1 VGNEV
6 SEPLVTIGI
15 TCFNAADTIARAV
28 GSALAQNWPNFEV
41 VIVDDFSTDDSTD
54 LIRAAIGGEPRA
66 KLIRHS
72 CNLGPAAARNTIL
85 SEGRGEFIA
94 FFDDD
99 DESLSDRIPNQ
110 VRTLAAYE
118 QRTGVQLIA
127 CYASG
132 IRRYPNG
139 YTLALP
145 AIGSQGEQ
153 VPNGPGV
160 ADYLLI
166 YRRRADWFYGSGTPA
181 CALLARHSTFAAVGG
196 FDAQLRRVED
206 ADFAIRLALMGG
218 HFVGTRQTLFIQ
230 YSTSGLDKSAERN
243 LEAHQRLVCKQR
255 TYLESIDRLD
265 YAKRWPRLRYW
276 HFNRRYQ
283 RFFLELAALLVLHP
297 FAVTRHLLTTG
308 PRRFLHER
316 RMRRRHHTCG

>member
-1 VGNEV
+1 MGNEV

-41 VIVDDFSTDDSTD
+41 VIVDDCSTDDSTD

-94 FFDDD
+94 FF
-99 DESLSDRIPNQ
+99 
-110 VRTLAAYE
+110 
-118 QRTGVQLIA
+118 
-127 CYASG
+127 
-132 IRRYPNG
+132 
-139 YTLALP
+139 
-145 AIGSQGEQ
+145 
-153 VPNGPGV
+153 GV

-181 CALLARHSTFAAVGG
+181 CSLLARHSTFAAVGG

-283 RFFLELAALLVLHP
+283 RFFLELAALLVRHP